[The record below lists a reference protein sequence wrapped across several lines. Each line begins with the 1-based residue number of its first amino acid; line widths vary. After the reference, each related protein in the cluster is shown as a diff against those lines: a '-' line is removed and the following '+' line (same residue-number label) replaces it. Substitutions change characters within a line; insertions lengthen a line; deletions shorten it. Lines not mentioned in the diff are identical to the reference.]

1 MYLARKILIPVLAAG
16 ALITTASIT
25 GEATAWA
32 TTIAGYGEGYGSTA
46 AAAEGAAQKDLV
58 ANYRGCHLPA
68 NLVYD
73 TETNGVWHARVTA
86 TCAYS
91 S

>member
-1 MYLARKILIPVLAAG
+1 MI
-16 ALITTASIT
+16 
-25 GEATAWA
+25 
-32 TTIAGYGEGYGSTA
+32 

-68 NLVYD
+68 NLIYD

-86 TCAYS
+86 PCAYS